1 MAISGLDHINV
12 DTSQP
17 AETVAF
23 YTEVLG
29 LEARE
34 GARPNFDFPGEWLWL
49 GDRALVHLNFHDE
62 LPTSE
67 STGKS
72 RTGAFNHI
80 AFEGSGFTAMCALLD
95 EREMRYSTSER
106 PEIDLK
112 QIFVRDPN
120 GVRIEIN
127 IRGEC

>member
-12 DTSQP
+12 DTSRP
-17 AETVAF
+17 EETVAF

-49 GDRALVHLNFHDE
+49 GDRAVVHLNFHDE
-62 LPTSE
+62 LPPE
-67 STGKS
+67 PAGPAKTG
-72 RTGAFNHI
+72 TLNHI
-80 AFEGSGFTAMCALLD
+80 AFEGSDFDGICAVLDARDLKHSTA
-95 EREMRYSTSER
+95 EI

-127 IRGEC
+127 IRGE

>member
-17 AETVAF
+17 EETVAF
-23 YTEVLG
+23 YSEVLG

-49 GDRALVHLNFHDE
+49 GDRAVVHLNFHEE
-62 LPTSE
+62 LPETAAG
-67 STGKS
+67 T
-72 RTGAFNHI
+72 TGAFNHI
-80 AFEGSGFTAMCALLD
+80 AFEGADFDGMCALLEARD
-95 EREMRYSTSER
+95 VKYATSER

-112 QIFVRDPN
+112 QIFMRDPN

>member
-12 DTSQP
+12 DTDQP
-17 AETVAF
+17 EATVAF

-49 GDRALVHLNFHDE
+49 GDRAVVHLNFHDE
-62 LPTSE
+62 LPPAASA
-67 STGKS
+67 SG
-72 RTGAFNHI
+72 TGAFNHI
-80 AFEGSGFTAMCALLD
+80 AFEGAGFDSMCALLD
-95 EREMRYSTSER
+95 ERELKYATSER

-112 QIFVRDPN
+112 QVFMRDPN